1 MPLNNR
7 ITISKEKIN
16 EIMDII
22 RNKDK
27 KHFIFIPRDIDTNKN
42 PREYMVEL
50 EIDYNDAI
58 NYIKNLTIDD
68 FIECIL
74 DKEKNYVYLYVFK
87 KDIKGNLTYIK
98 IGFLYDIKSG
108 NVYVVSFH
116 KDMNLIKE

>member
-1 MPLNNR
+1 MSLNNR

-16 EIMDII
+16 EIMEII

>member
-1 MPLNNR
+1 MNNR

-16 EIMDII
+16 EIMEII

-87 KDIKGNLTYIK
+87 KDINGNLTYIK